1 MNYIERITERT
12 LVVLDEPE
20 NHLHPPLLSAFI
32 RAISQ
37 LLIDQNGVAII
48 ATHSPVILQEVP
60 RSCVWKINRSGTE
73 VAVSRLQIESFGA
86 TIGALTHEV
95 FGLEV
100 NKSGFHKM
108 LIDEVESG
116 KGFQEVV
123 SKFNEELGD
132 EALAL
137 LRALICERRQNN
149 DEYK

>member
-1 MNYIERITERT
+1 
-12 LVVLDEPE
+12 
-20 NHLHPPLLSAFI
+20 
-32 RAISQ
+32 
-37 LLIDQNGVAII
+37 
-48 ATHSPVILQEVP
+48 
-60 RSCVWKINRSGTE
+60 
-73 VAVSRLQIESFGA
+73 
-86 TIGALTHEV
+86 
-95 FGLEV
+95 
-100 NKSGFHKM
+100 M